1 MIIIVQQQ
9 NRSSPARALAVGGRY
24 QAIVL
29 RSTGIILRRPLPIR
43 AVASDVRAYRRAAGE
58 TITWH
63 NLGPGPLEASE
74 FRS

>member
-1 MIIIVQQQ
+1 MITHVQQQ
-9 NRSSPARALAVGGRY
+9 NRPSPARALAVGGRY
-24 QAIVL
+24 QQSCYGA
-29 RSTGIILRRPLPIR
+29 RESSFADRFPFGR
-43 AVASDVRAYRRAAGE
+43 VASDVRAYRRAAGE